1 MSFLSDPRFDRKL
14 ADTQL
19 IPSNPTGAFSWQ
31 MWHHWKAEINKV
43 FRGFQVCVCFY
54 CQEEALQQTDNQP
67 NTKFL
72 IFPVVSINL
81 VRRSHRTVVMVVTHH
96 QSQEITSKRL
106 ARAIKARR
114 LPVRAANSYGIWEK
128 NLNSTRDS
136 FGHFRLTLQHCCHL
150 YWNKASELSCS
161 QKHLVHLDTN
171 TALHTFF
178 CTGV

>member
-136 FGHFRLTLQHCCHL
+136 FGHFRLTLQHCCHM
-150 YWNKASELSCS
+150 
-161 QKHLVHLDTN
+161 
-171 TALHTFF
+171 
-178 CTGV
+178 